1 MKREFWMLTRAGM
14 VQHYKTE
21 THQGM
26 LVATSEHI
34 GRQLRS
40 KFPRRRLSVAKV
52 GTVPGETLSRLIA
65 TSRQHGANCAF
76 IVDESL
82 EMRRLDFA

>member
-1 MKREFWMLTRAGM
+1 MKREFWILTRAGY
-14 VQHYKTE
+14 VQHYESE
-21 THQGM
+21 TYRGM

-52 GTVPGETLSRLIA
+52 GTVPGETLGSLIA
-65 TSRQHGANCAF
+65 ASRRNGANCAF
-76 IVDESL
+76 IVDESM